1 MAKRLLCV
9 IVFMLTL
16 VCTFASCS
24 GDKDE
29 TPSHTHNFGEWEITK
44 SATCTAEGS
53 KERYCSCGEKQTAV
67 IGLKEHEYGEW
78 SITKEATFTENGE
91 EIHSC
96 VCGKTETRIVAKKVE
111 PITSTLTKEQYISEI
126 EILFGNIKNQD
137 TLWFND
143 GDWIYARYFDGNEF
157 FTYSYTGK
165 DEDGWKKIHC
175 GKVGNEYLNFV
186 ENINTSSESKVYST
200 TTKST
205 IENFIEYM
213 NEVLFE
219 DIIDSASLQY
229 DSDDSFACTK
239 TVSDKTIYTI
249 DAVNGV
255 TTYNVVVTV
264 VDGLITEISTI
275 SVTNFYGQHTS
286 QDQITFYYDKV
297 ITMPSLNDF
306 TPAN

>member
-126 EILFGNIKNQD
+126 EILFGNIKN
-137 TLWFND
+137 
-143 GDWIYARYFDGNEF
+143 
-157 FTYSYTGK
+157 
-165 DEDGWKKIHC
+165 
-175 GKVGNEYLNFV
+175 
-186 ENINTSSESKVYST
+186 
-200 TTKST
+200 
-205 IENFIEYM
+205 
-213 NEVLFE
+213 
-219 DIIDSASLQY
+219 
-229 DSDDSFACTK
+229 
-239 TVSDKTIYTI
+239 
-249 DAVNGV
+249 
-255 TTYNVVVTV
+255 
-264 VDGLITEISTI
+264 
-275 SVTNFYGQHTS
+275 
-286 QDQITFYYDKV
+286 
-297 ITMPSLNDF
+297 
-306 TPAN
+306 